1 MVSPRQW
8 AWHARPHMQVP
19 ISRKQTLGQ
28 KEAEHLER
36 IGPYWARWVGLK
48 TGGIE
53 NNKAIDG
60 CRRRCPKNEKLTL
73 KKAAWNHS
81 K

>member
-28 KEAEHLER
+28 KEAKNLER
-36 IGPYWARWVGLK
+36 IGPYWVRWVGLK
-48 TGGIE
+48 TGSIE
-53 NNKAIDG
+53 NNKVIDR
-60 CRRRCPKNEKLTL
+60 CRRRTQKNEKLTGKQDSL
-73 KKAAWNHS
+73 ES
-81 K
+81 Q

>member
-28 KEAEHLER
+28 EKAKNLEQ
-36 IGPYWARWVGLK
+36 IGTYRVRGAGLK
-48 TGGIE
+48 TE
-53 NNKAIDG
+53 NVEGSKAVD
-60 CRRRCPKNEKLTL
+60 T
-73 KKAAWNHS
+73 
-81 K
+81 